1 MAETDGQSESI
12 WKSLKSTTTSRT
24 ASRSTSVRS
33 SRRPSPRGHPN
44 PRNNPN
50 PLDSNNGNN
59 PRENPSYWMARAD
72 LIRSFDSQR
81 KEFRVP
87 IFITSDSIEGP
98 KYAHAKHK
106 NEFCLWLHV
115 YVEIKKPKLIVS
127 NKSGRPAIDFEPL
140 PVGETFVSYLEGKN
154 PIQSRALR
162 TRRSSKSCR
171 YRPGFPLSADRKDH
185 RTHRSSNSDQTLPV
199 F

>member
-1 MAETDGQSESI
+1 
-12 WKSLKSTTTSRT
+12 
-24 ASRSTSVRS
+24 
-33 SRRPSPRGHPN
+33 
-44 PRNNPN
+44 
-50 PLDSNNGNN
+50 
-59 PRENPSYWMARAD
+59 MARAD
-72 LIRSFDSQR
+72 LIRSYDSQR

-140 PVGETFVSYLEGKN
+140 PVGETFVSYLEGKKMTHTSF
-154 PIQSRALR
+154 ILGGR
-162 TRRSSKSCR
+162 TSKDLMRRSPSRQR
-171 YRPGFPLSADRKDH
+171 YFLTIYILTQGSTDFRFTSMLVTDVGEEMCW
-185 RTHRSSNSDQTLPV
+185 
-199 F
+199 

>member
-1 MAETDGQSESI
+1 M
-12 WKSLKSTTTSRT
+12 
-24 ASRSTSVRS
+24 
-33 SRRPSPRGHPN
+33 
-44 PRNNPN
+44 
-50 PLDSNNGNN
+50 
-59 PRENPSYWMARAD
+59 
-72 LIRSFDSQR
+72 IRSFDSQR

-154 PIQSRALR
+154 LYQSRVPR
-162 TRRSSKSCR
+162 TRTSSTD
-171 YRPGFPLSADRKDH
+171 LSG
-185 RTHRSSNSDQTLPV
+185 RTRLKPDSIYC
-199 F
+199 

>member
-1 MAETDGQSESI
+1 
-12 WKSLKSTTTSRT
+12 
-24 ASRSTSVRS
+24 
-33 SRRPSPRGHPN
+33 
-44 PRNNPN
+44 
-50 PLDSNNGNN
+50 
-59 PRENPSYWMARAD
+59 MARAD

-87 IFITSDSIEGP
+87 IFITSDSIEGA

-154 PIQSRALR
+154 PLQSRAPVQGSRDTDVIDFRNLLR
-162 TRRSSKSCR
+162 TC
-171 YRPGFPLSADRKDH
+171 PDEQGLNL
-185 RTHRSSNSDQTLPV
+185 TNI
-199 F
+199 

>member
-1 MAETDGQSESI
+1 MSSNLRISLSPQAKCYMLI
-12 WKSLKSTTTSRT
+12 WFGYLIPLTCLKTSLKSTTTSRT

-33 SRRPSPRGHPN
+33 SRRPSPRGFPN
-44 PRNNPN
+44 PRNHPN
-50 PLDSNNGNN
+50 TLDGNNGQN
-59 PRENPSYWMARAD
+59 PRENSSYWMARAD
-72 LIRSFDSQR
+72 LIRSYDSQR

-127 NKSGRPAIDFEPL
+127 NKSWVSIDMIEYQK
-140 PVGETFVSYLEGKN
+140 T
-154 PIQSRALR
+154 
-162 TRRSSKSCR
+162 
-171 YRPGFPLSADRKDH
+171 
-185 RTHRSSNSDQTLPV
+185 
-199 F
+199 